1 MLRVVG
7 LSSAI
12 MLDSKDPYSPINRRI
27 SLIVLNKETED
38 AISSG
43 GKPLE
48 VSGQE
53 QVTPALQQMGP
64 KDKTSEVEGKNQ

>member
-1 MLRVVG
+1 
-7 LSSAI
+7 
-12 MLDSKDPYSPINRRI
+12 MLDDKDPNNPINRRI
-27 SLIVLNKETED
+27 SLIVLNKDTED

-53 QVTPALQQMGP
+53 QVTPALQQVVP
-64 KDKTSEVEGKNQ
+64 KEKTSAAEGKNQ